1 MLPLS
6 DAVWGMFFRG
16 IVFGFFAGFVLILL
30 FLSAT
35 GKYGHLARVRPIG
48 FVYFLAGVEIGIAL
62 IGGLVYLGLNA
73 LQSWQQRM
81 IDQSKHGGAS

>member
-1 MLPLS
+1 LS

-35 GKYGHLARVRPIG
+35 GKYGALAKVRPIG
-48 FVYFLAGVEIGIAL
+48 LVYFWLA
-62 IGGLVYLGLNA
+62 
-73 LQSWQQRM
+73 
-81 IDQSKHGGAS
+81 